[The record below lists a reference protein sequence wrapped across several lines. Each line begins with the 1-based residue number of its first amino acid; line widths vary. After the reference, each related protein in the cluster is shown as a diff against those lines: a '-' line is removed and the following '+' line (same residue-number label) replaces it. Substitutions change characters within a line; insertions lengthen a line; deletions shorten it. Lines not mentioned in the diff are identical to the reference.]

1 MYIDIK
7 AYGANNTGKIINT
20 KTIQSA
26 LDACHKN
33 KGGTVYFPAGK
44 YLTGTLIV
52 RSNTN
57 VMIAAG
63 AVILGSQNIDD
74 YDCNEASFI
83 DACGAKRGK
92 GLILFLKAENVSLYG
107 AGTINGQG
115 DIFPDLSHRP
125 MLLRFIECEDI
136 RVDGITLKDSGAWVQ
151 HYFKCRNLT
160 ISNVTVDSYANANN
174 DGLDLDCCQQ
184 VRVFGCHFRSG
195 DDALTLKS
203 TTDKPCRD
211 IVISNCIL
219 SSNCNGL
226 KFGTESIGDF
236 ENVIMTNC
244 VIYDTKLGGITIAV
258 VDGAKLKNVVISN
271 ITMRNVGTAIFIRL
285 GNRKYNK
292 SIKKNII
299 GEIENLTLENIY
311 AGDAGIIGSSILG
324 LKHQSIKNV
333 KLKNIN
339 ISSAGGCKE
348 YDDSVVL
355 PELMDVYP
363 EFNRWG
369 NFPAF
374 GLYCRHVAGISLEN
388 CIFTTMDADCR
399 PATKFEDVRFNERG

>member
-7 AYGANNTGKIINT
+7 AYGADNTGKIINT
-20 KTIQSA
+20 KIIQSA
-26 LDACHKN
+26 LDACYKN
-33 KGGTVYFPAGK
+33 KGGTVHFSAGE

-57 VMIAAG
+57 ISIAAD
-63 AVILGSQNIDD
+63 AVILGSQDIGD

-83 DACGAKRGK
+83 DACGAERGK
-92 GLILFLKAENVSLYG
+92 GLIIFLKAENVSLCG

-115 DIFPDLSHRP
+115 DVFPDLSHRP
-125 MLLRFIECEDI
+125 MLLRFIECEN
-136 RVDGITLKDSGAWVQ
+136 VKVNGISLKDSGAWVQ
-151 HYFKCRNLT
+151 HYFKCRNVT

-174 DGLDLDCCQQ
+174 DGLNLDCCQQ
-184 VRVFGCHFRSG
+184 VRVFDCHFRSG

-203 TTDKPCRD
+203 TADKPCRD
-211 IVISNCIL
+211 ILVSNCML
-219 SSNCNGL
+219 SSNCNAL

-244 VIYDTKLGGITIAV
+244 LVYDTRLGGITIAV
-258 VDGAKLKNVVISN
+258 VDGAKLKNVIISN
-271 ITMRNVGTAIFIRL
+271 ITMRNVGAAIFIRL
-285 GNRKYNK
+285 GNRKYDK
-292 SIKKNII
+292 FIKKDII
-299 GEIENLTLENIY
+299 GGIENLTLENIY
-311 AGDAGIIGSSILG
+311 AEGAGIIGSSIMG
-324 LKHQSIKNV
+324 LKHQAIKNV
-333 KLKNIN
+333 KLRNIN

-355 PELMDVYP
+355 PELIDVYP

-374 GLYCRHVAGISLEN
+374 GLYCRHVTGISIDD
-388 CIFTTMDADCR
+388 CSFTAVAADCR
-399 PATKFEDVRFNERG
+399 PVTKFEDVSYN